1 MKNRLLL
8 PIVASVL
15 IASPVHATP
24 LTWLFSGT
32 TSSSSQFN
40 GMSIAGLDYELRVF
54 LDTDLVGFDPPNL
67 SDIMFAGPHQ
77 AQVEIETLG
86 VLPVNMIPWVEYFAP
101 GGQVTGIQLRIPFF
115 HGILFPSS
123 ISSDFLQL
131 GPIPPTAP
139 SSGGL
144 GPVNPIQGPNGLTLS
159 GSVATFEAALS
170 PTAVPESS
178 TALLLSSG
186 LVALGF
192 LRRRYSRSAS
202 WSGFEH

>member
-1 MKNRLLL
+1 MRNRLLL
-8 PIVASVL
+8 PIVASFL
-15 IASPVHATP
+15 IASPVQAAP
-24 LTWLFSGT
+24 LTWSFSGT

-67 SDIMFAGPHQ
+67 SDIMFDGPHQ
-77 AQVEIETLG
+77 AQVEIATLG

-101 GGQVTGIQLRIPFF
+101 GNQVTGVQLRTPFF

-123 ISSDFLQL
+123 ISSDFLHL

-144 GPVNPIQGPNGLTLS
+144 SAANPLQGPNGLSLS
-159 GSVATFEAALS
+159 GSVATFEATLS
-170 PTAVPESS
+170 PTTVPEGS
-178 TALLLSSG
+178 TALLLSAG

-192 LRRRYSRSAS
+192 LRRRYGRSAS
-202 WSGFEH
+202 